1 MEGQPIGVFFMPI
14 YAGVNPEN
22 GNALFNVYSDK
33 DCKTVTRTTTVFNE
47 ATQCVAGNPNPRLT
61 GGLNNSFA
69 FKGFDLSVL
78 FQFVEGNDTYIG
90 GHGRWSRG
98 NGVFEDNSVRDQL
111 GSWTTTNRNT
121 NIPEARY
128 LITNGN
134 QNSSRYISDG
144 SYLRLK
150 NVTLSYNVPRRLIS
164 DYGFTKARLF
174 ATGVNLLT
182 WTNYLGW
189 DPEMNTDFLAGNI
202 SLGTDFYTAPQ
213 AKTITVGIDIGF

>member
-1 MEGQPIGVFFMPI
+1 MPI
-14 YAGVNPEN
+14 YAGVDPEN
-22 GNALFNVYSDK
+22 GNALFNIYSDS
-33 DCKTVTRTTTVFNE
+33 DCKTVTSTTTSFNA
-47 ATQCVAGNPNPRLT
+47 ATPCVAGNPNPRYT
-61 GGLNNSFA
+61 GGLSNSVA
-69 FKGFDLSVL
+69 YKGFDLNVL

-98 NGVFEDNSVRDQL
+98 NGVYEDNSVRDQL
-111 GSWTTTNRNT
+111 NSWTSSNRNT

-128 LITNGN
+128 LVPNGN

-144 SYLRLK
+144 SYVRLK
-150 NVTLSYNVPRRLIS
+150 NVTLSYNVPRRLIG

-174 ATGVNLLT
+174 ATGVNLMT